1 MHQSALNLEY
11 SCVCGVCRTLTASH
25 CAVTSGGAPCPA
37 AGVRLE
43 ADNRVKAAQKMKMS
57 ERKPET
63 TIVAESP
70 KDVINS

>member
-1 MHQSALNLEY
+1 M
-11 SCVCGVCRTLTASH
+11 
-25 CAVTSGGAPCPA
+25 TSGGAPCPA

-43 ADNRVKAAQKMKMS
+43 ADNRVEAAQMKMS

>member
-1 MHQSALNLEY
+1 M
-11 SCVCGVCRTLTASH
+11 
-25 CAVTSGGAPCPA
+25 TSGGAPCPA